1 MAKLFTLM
9 VKLLWRKWHES
20 QRELHG
26 TIGLF
31 VNVGEIAREARIGKA
46 VFLQEE
52 SNFLKEADQK
62 RRQAFEELQ
71 KFPSIELHKRF

>member
-31 VNVGEIAREARIGKA
+31 IIVGEIAREARIGKA

-52 SNFLKEADQK
+52 SNFLKEAAQ
-62 RRQAFEELQ
+62 RRQAVEELQ
-71 KFPSIELHKRF
+71 KFPSIE

>member
-31 VNVGEIAREARIGKA
+31 MNVGEIARKQGLARA

-52 SNFLKEADQK
+52 FNFLKEADQK
-62 RRQAFEELQ
+62 RRQTFEELQ
-71 KFPSIELHKRF
+71 KFPSTE

>member
-20 QRELHG
+20 QKELHV

-31 VNVGEIAREARIGKA
+31 IIAGEIAREERIGKA
-46 VFLQEE
+46 AFLQEE

-62 RRQAFEELQ
+62 RRQTFEELQ
-71 KFPSIELHKRF
+71 KFPSTE